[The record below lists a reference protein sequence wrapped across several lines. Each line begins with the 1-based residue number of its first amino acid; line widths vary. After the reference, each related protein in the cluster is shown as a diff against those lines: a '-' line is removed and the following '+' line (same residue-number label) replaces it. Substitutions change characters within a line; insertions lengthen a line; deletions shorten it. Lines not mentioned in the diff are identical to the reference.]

1 MGTSGQNPLES
12 GKERRSSFLY
22 VEYQKCSSGNR
33 QMKQQH
39 VNMCEEVWR
48 VKNKKCDANGEKT
61 LKGVTDEILVG

>member
-1 MGTSGQNPLES
+1 
-12 GKERRSSFLY
+12 
-22 VEYQKCSSGNR
+22 
-33 QMKQQH
+33 MKQQH